1 MVLNGVGGRT
11 IAEAKERMTYQE
23 ALAWG
28 RYIDRYG
35 SLHTGRRLEAG
46 SALVALQTHR
56 LGGGLAELLDFMP
69 HEQRLGL
76 SLERA
81 MNEWR

>member
-1 MVLNGVGGRT
+1 MLNGVGGRT

-35 SLHTGRRLEAG
+35 SLHTGRRLEAS
-46 SALVALQTHR
+46 SAMVALQTHR
-56 LGGGLAELLDFMP
+56 LGGGLAEVLDFMP
-69 HEQRLGL
+69 HEQRQGL

-81 MNEWR
+81 IQEWQ

>member
-1 MVLNGVGGRT
+1 MLNGVGGRT

-56 LGGGLAELLDFMP
+56 LGGGVAELLDFMP

-76 SLERA
+76 SPERA
-81 MNEWR
+81 MNQWR

>member
-1 MVLNGVGGRT
+1 VLNGVGGRT
-11 IAEAKERMTYQE
+11 IAEAKECMTYHE

-28 RYIDRYG
+28 HYIDRYG

-46 SALVALQTHR
+46 SALVALQIHR
-56 LGGGLAELLDFMP
+56 LGGGMAELLDFMP
-69 HEQRLGL
+69 HEHRQGL

-81 MNEWR
+81 LEQWR

>member
-1 MVLNGVGGRT
+1 MLNGVGGRT

-35 SLHTGRRLEAG
+35 SLHTGRRLEAS
-46 SALVALQTHR
+46 SAMVALQTHR
-56 LGGGLAELLDFMP
+56 LGGGLAEMLDFMP
-69 HEQRLGL
+69 HEQRQGL

-81 MNEWR
+81 IQEWQ

>member
-1 MVLNGVGGRT
+1 MLNGVGGRT

-28 RYIDRYG
+28 RYIGRYG

-56 LGGGLAELLDFMP
+56 LGGGVAELLDFMP

-81 MNEWR
+81 MNQWR

>member
-1 MVLNGVGGRT
+1 MLNGVGGRT
-11 IAEAKERMTYQE
+11 IVEAKERMTYQE

-56 LGGGLAELLDFMP
+56 LGGGMAELLDFMP
-69 HEQRLGL
+69 HELRLGL

>member
-1 MVLNGVGGRT
+1 MLNGVGGRP
-11 IAEAKERMTYQE
+11 IAEAKERMTYQA

-35 SLHTGRRLEAG
+35 SLHAGRRLEAG
-46 SALVALQTHR
+46 SAWIALQTHR
-56 LGGGLAELLDFMP
+56 LGGGTAEMIDFMP
-69 HEQRLGL
+69 HELRRGV

>member
-1 MVLNGVGGRT
+1 MVLNGIGGRT
-11 IAEAKERMTYQE
+11 IVEAKERMTYHE

-46 SALVALQTHR
+46 SAMVALQTHR

-69 HEQRLGL
+69 HEQRRGL

-81 MNEWR
+81 IEQWR

>member
-1 MVLNGVGGRT
+1 MLNGVGGRT

-46 SALVALQTHR
+46 SAQVALQTHR
-56 LGGGLAELLDFMP
+56 LGGGMAELLDFMP

>member
-1 MVLNGVGGRT
+1 MLNGVGGRT

-56 LGGGLAELLDFMP
+56 LGGGMAELLDFTP

>member
-1 MVLNGVGGRT
+1 MLNGVGGRT

-56 LGGGLAELLDFMP
+56 LSGGMAELLDFMP